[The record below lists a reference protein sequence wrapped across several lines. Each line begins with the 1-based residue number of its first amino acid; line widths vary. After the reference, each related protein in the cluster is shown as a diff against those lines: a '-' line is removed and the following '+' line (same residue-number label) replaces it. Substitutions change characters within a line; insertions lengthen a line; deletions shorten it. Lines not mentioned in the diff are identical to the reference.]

1 MELIQSNSSGLG
13 GIMQNSKNRESEISL
28 KVSSPKVESAE
39 EQERQLEQSRS
50 NAAISNVGDSMDNVM
65 IQSFQ
70 SQNFYKH
77 KQATDKRDKANE
89 YIKQFENDLEESST
103 L

>member
-1 MELIQSNSSGLG
+1 
-13 GIMQNSKNRESEISL
+13 MQNSKNRESEISL

-39 EQERQLEQSRS
+39 EQERQLEQSRFD
-50 NAAISNVGDSMDNVM
+50 AAISNSRDSMDNIM

-77 KQATDKRDKANE
+77 KEAINKRDKANE
-89 YIKQFENDLEESST
+89 YIKQFENDLEECSA